1 MQEGGTDGTDIR
13 AIRTD
18 TTGRTVVN
26 EGIITDL
33 SPATQNVTAQD
44 TASTSTAVA
53 NGQNFITGSP
63 TANSAATFALT
74 TGYETMRLLVT
85 GTWTGT
91 LTVEASPDGGTTWTT
106 QGVHQPGTS
115 YTTSS
120 FTANFTGQGPAA
132 GYTNVRVRATA
143 AWTGTATV
151 RLDQTI
157 NPASVYVAGP
167 VKLQDGTTQSISATI
182 KAASTAAASTDT
194 AVVVAISPNS
204 PAPPPSGTG
213 TLITGQQAVTATAV
227 ALASHASNT
236 VCVKAFQANTI
247 NVYVGPSGTTT
258 TTGLELAPG
267 AGYCSPLNNSNLIF
281 VVASTTGASVSWAI
295 TD

>member
-33 SPATQNVTAQD
+33 SPATQNVTAQ
-44 TASTSTAVA
+44 TPPVPALRWQTVRTSSRAHPRRIR
-53 NGQNFITGSP
+53 Q
-63 TANSAATFALT
+63 
-74 TGYETMRLLVT
+74 RLLLSPQAT
-85 GTWTGT
+85 RRCGFWSRERGPG
-91 LTVEASPDGGTTWTT
+91 LHGRASPDGGTTWTT

-115 YTTSS
+115 YTTLS

-143 AWTGTATV
+143 ASTGTATV